1 MNFFYNYIR
10 KKLISQSCQL
20 FSAAHAGLGCGC
32 SSISRDAQSYRTSPQ
47 PPAPAPLGLHWY
59 LLLVRH
65 VPNTSPRSCPCRATS
80 SGFLCC
86 GGETGPLLAPPP
98 INVFPYTF
106 WRNLMSAT
114 CIHYLIQSL
123 LKACACWWG
132 WKHISTG
139 KTQSGCLHNSYST

>member
-10 KKLISQSCQL
+10 KKLISQSCQP
-20 FSAAHAGLGCGC
+20 FSAAYAGLGCGC

-86 GGETGPLLAPPP
+86 GGETGPTPHKCVPIHLLEEPHFCHLYA
-98 INVFPYTF
+98 
-106 WRNLMSAT
+106 L
-114 CIHYLIQSL
+114 
-123 LKACACWWG
+123 
-132 WKHISTG
+132 
-139 KTQSGCLHNSYST
+139 SYSVTTESLCLLMGVVTYIDW